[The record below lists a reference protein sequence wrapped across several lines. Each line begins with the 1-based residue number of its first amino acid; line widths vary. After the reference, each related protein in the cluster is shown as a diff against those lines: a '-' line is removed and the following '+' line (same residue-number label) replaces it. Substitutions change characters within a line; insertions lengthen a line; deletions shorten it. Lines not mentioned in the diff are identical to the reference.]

1 MCVCWGLGGGGG
13 VLCSTLLHAPM
24 LVPWGLSS
32 KISIPY
38 GEVTTAD
45 LCPNLRPPP
54 FRTTLVRGCLGGG
67 AILDPGKAQVRQIHR
82 PP

>member
-1 MCVCWGLGGGGG
+1 MCVLGPGGGGGG

-54 FRTTLVRGCLGGG
+54 LEQHLSEG
-67 AILDPGKAQVRQIHR
+67 AWEEEPF
-82 PP
+82 

>member
-1 MCVCWGLGGGGG
+1 MQSASPSASDEEAPSCVMRRLLAVCVCVGGCGGDGG

-54 FRTTLVRGCLGGG
+54 L
-67 AILDPGKAQVRQIHR
+67 
-82 PP
+82 